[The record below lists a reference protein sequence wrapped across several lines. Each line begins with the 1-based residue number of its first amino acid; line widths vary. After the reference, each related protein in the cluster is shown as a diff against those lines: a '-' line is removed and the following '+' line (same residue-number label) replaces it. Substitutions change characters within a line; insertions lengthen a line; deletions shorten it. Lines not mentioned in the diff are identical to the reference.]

1 MARYAWLFVLIG
13 IIVINAV
20 NHFAISPKSGLANF
34 VQLSAAE
41 EPRVLKSNGLEALI
55 AKIYSTY
62 PFNHR
67 NLLTIN
73 AGSKDGVRIGMP
85 VAANGTLLLGQ
96 VSEVWENKSLVQTIF
111 DKDFSL
117 PVRSGSL
124 EADALL
130 VGGQTPKLSLI
141 EKNSV
146 VNENDPVYSAGRNFP
161 YRMAIG
167 KIGFVTAA
175 ADNSLREASLVLPY
189 QISDLREV
197 VILTK

>member
-1 MARYAWLFVLIG
+1 MKYAWLFVLLG
-13 IIVINAV
+13 IISLNAF
-20 NHFAISPKSGLANF
+20 NHFAISPKSGLANLI
-34 VQLSAAE
+34 QLTAPE
-41 EPRVLKSNGLEALI
+41 DPQTLTINGREAVI
-55 AKIYSTY
+55 AKVYSTY

-67 NLLTIN
+67 NLLTVN
-73 AGSKDGVRIGMP
+73 AGSKNGVTTGMP
-85 VAANGTLLLGQ
+85 VTVDGTLLLGQ
-96 VSEVWENKSLVQTIF
+96 VSEVWEDKSLVQTIF

-117 PVRSGSL
+117 PVRSGFQ

-141 EKNSV
+141 EANSI

-167 KIGFVTAA
+167 KVGFVTAA

-197 VILTK
+197 AILIK